1 MIHTWA
7 ADITPLFQEECYRK
21 YYLEAPGFR
30 QEKADRLK
38 HRQGKAQ
45 SIGVWALYAKM
56 KEYFRLDGQEAY
68 NFSHSGEYVLCSVC
82 TARETS
88 ALQPL
93 VGCDVE
99 KVQKCRMALAKRYF
113 CESEYRCIEEEE
125 GEKQREIFTRYWV
138 LKESF
143 IKATGRGLT
152 MPLNAFE
159 IRLGNTAELIR
170 QPEEFREIF
179 YYMESELGGG
189 TYRVAVC
196 STDRQ
201 IDADVRLIQLRE

>member
-7 ADITPLFQEECYRK
+7 ADITPLFQEECLRK
-21 YYLEAPGFR
+21 YYLEAPEFR
-30 QEKADRLK
+30 RKKADMLK

-56 KEYFRLDGQEAY
+56 KEYFGLDGRETY
-68 NFSHSGEYVLCSVC
+68 NFSHSGDYVLCSVH
-82 TARETS
+82 TTGDLS

-99 KVQKCRMALAKRYF
+99 KIQKCRTGLAKRFF

-125 GEKQREIFTRYWV
+125 GEKQQEVFTRYWV

-143 IKATGRGLT
+143 IKAVRKGMSL
-152 MPLNAFE
+152 PLDSFE
-159 IRLGNTAELIR
+159 ICLGNPAELVR
-170 QPEEFREIF
+170 QPGEFQEKF
-179 YYMESELGGG
+179 YYMESELGDG

-196 STDRQ
+196 STDRK
-201 IDADVRLIQLRE
+201 IDADVRLIQLRV

>member
-82 TARETS
+82 TAGETS

-99 KVQKCRMALAKRYF
+99 KVQKCRMALA
-113 CESEYRCIEEEE
+113 
-125 GEKQREIFTRYWV
+125 
-138 LKESF
+138 
-143 IKATGRGLT
+143 
-152 MPLNAFE
+152 
-159 IRLGNTAELIR
+159 
-170 QPEEFREIF
+170 
-179 YYMESELGGG
+179 
-189 TYRVAVC
+189 
-196 STDRQ
+196 
-201 IDADVRLIQLRE
+201 

>member
-21 YYLEAPGFR
+21 YYLEAPKFR
-30 QEKADRLK
+30 REKADRLK

-45 SIGVWALYAKM
+45 SIGVWALYARM
-56 KEYFRLDGQEAY
+56 AEYFGLNGREAY

-82 TARETS
+82 TVKEYS
-88 ALQPL
+88 ALQTL

-99 KVQKCRMALAKRYF
+99 KVQRCRMALAKRFF

-125 GEKQREIFTRYWV
+125 REKQRETFTRYWV

-143 IKATGRGLT
+143 IKATGKGMA
-152 MPLNAFE
+152 MPLDAFE
-159 IRLGNTAELIR
+159 IRLGNPAELIR
-170 QPEEFREIF
+170 QPEEIREIF
-179 YYMESELGGG
+179 YYMESELGDG

-196 STDRQ
+196 STDRE